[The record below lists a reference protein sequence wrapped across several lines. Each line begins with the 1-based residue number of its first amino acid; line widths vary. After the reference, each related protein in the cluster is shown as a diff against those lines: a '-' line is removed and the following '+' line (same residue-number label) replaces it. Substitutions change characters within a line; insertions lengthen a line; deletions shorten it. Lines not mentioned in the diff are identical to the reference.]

1 MKQSLPIAQ
10 LTVICFILGVLVVVQ
25 MRTTSRAASAAT
37 TSDDQARVLT
47 ALLDSNTGLRN
58 EITDLEQQVASL
70 SPANQ
75 AQSNAT
81 LVSELGRLMV
91 VNGDAPASG
100 PGVQV
105 QVSAVINPLDMQD
118 LINELRNAGAEAMAI
133 NGQRII
139 VSSVVARQGSDLVLG
154 DQVLTPPYVLSAIGQ
169 PDTME
174 TALLRRGGLV
184 GLLEYAYPG
193 LQITVTQTQ
202 SVTLAANTQQ
212 PALKL
217 ARPAQ

>member
-47 ALLDSNTGLRN
+47 TLLDSNTGLRN

-184 GLLEYAYPG
+184 GLLEYAYSG